1 MRAIGASV
9 VMVIL
14 LFSGGPAGVAFSGS
28 GGEAIQEEESS
39 SLVEPGS
46 SQVSEDVAPPEDWQ
60 GSAGD
65 SDDRELARLQ
75 ALMGAEVSEQAL
87 SSCLQQDAC
96 SARLDWLLWTESLPV
111 DALADALKAQVETPE
126 PFGLPLPP
134 QLPDYEGMSEEGKRE
149 AWRAWYLVSLMDQE
163 SSHSLSQNPYGPF
176 TAAAMAEGS
185 QGDQGSNESGGFDP
199 AEGPGAARE
208 LSGLWRLE
216 GHGYPIEVMSG
227 DTEDATFLVTSRG
240 LIHFPAADDRPDW
253 MVRPSSGVF
262 QARPVLDSSGDVE
275 KVVIGTMP
283 SMMSEDPSILVVD
296 SSGNRTWSGLAGL
309 ERLYYW
315 ELTDVDGD
323 GEVDIIGLDAMRRHV
338 ALKLDGSVIYQ
349 ETIEAPPSPGFV
361 SPPLVPVYL
370 QLYYLRHG
378 YSLFG
383 DFDGD
388 DTLDILVPGNYRVWY
403 FAVLLGDYYD
413 VPLLQA
419 YSGRDLE
426 LLWTYADPPSWFN
439 MMFPVATGDV
449 DGDGLDDVLVSSR
462 TYVYVPLAPVIL
474 SSYGTLVISGED
486 GSVLVR
492 DENYCTL
499 ACVQIAESDYQPMAL
514 IDLDGDGT
522 HEMLTMEETYDSDW
536 NPVSVD
542 LVLRG
547 PGEVDGG
554 PSQQTGRHGIPLPD
568 DGEFMGGQFA
578 LRHAPDGSEALWI
591 HLYSLIEE
599 EDARSI
605 GSLHHLLDGSG
616 LTSSEGGEGFGLV
629 DQDPRTGQFYGW
641 ILERDRWVPL
651 DNEFSAQGEGM
662 RLVVSVSPRMFHD
675 QSGDGVPDA
684 LIPMSL
690 GARWVNGKSG
700 AHLEEMPTRLGN
712 YPVATGAQDGEP
724 VILEYDPFDEEYALY
739 SIDGERHWGVDG
751 DDVSVSS
758 LADFTGDGRL
768 DLLMRERDEFQM
780 SSDGFYEWIPGDY
793 YLLAMPD
800 EEKIW
805 ELSRDGRD
813 SVIVSDFLTD
823 RKGVEVVVSRAGES
837 YNDLDLSLMVVG
849 EEDPRWQYEKS
860 GMRMRSAGS
869 GIIVIAEPTSEH
881 DDADRIEF
889 LDARTGKIL
898 HKMVLE
904 KPDEDDLYRS
914 WTSMD
919 LIDLTGN
926 GTAEL
931 VYLYRDTDYS
941 DDEPVYRQAA
951 RIVDPHEGTTVAEFR
966 LSDPQRVEI
975 MEYWYSISYNHLG
988 AAMGD
993 WDRDGLVDLGFIEQD
1008 RPVVRSSGDGEILAV
1023 GPKGGIAGAW
1033 DLNDDG
1039 RKEIALMQP
1048 ARLRLL
1054 TYDAGSGLLDD
1065 DDDGTQLLEDPAD
1078 VHREEP
1084 GARGAFDDNRGLPAP
1099 AFGFVLLL
1107 VGAVLVLR
1115 RRGAGPE

>member
-14 LFSGGPAGVAFSGS
+14 LLSGGPAGVAFSGS
-28 GGEAIQEEESS
+28 GEEAIQGEESS
-39 SLVEPGS
+39 SLVGPGS
-46 SQVSEDVAPPEDWQ
+46 SPVSEDVAPPEDWQ

-65 SDDRELARLQ
+65 VDDRELARLQ
-75 ALMGAEVSEQAL
+75 ALMGAEVSEQSL

-96 SARLDWLLWTESLPV
+96 SARLDWLLWTESMPV
-111 DALADALKAQVETPE
+111 DALADALKAQIETPE
-126 PFGLPLPP
+126 PFGLPLPT
-134 QLPDYEGMSEEGKRE
+134 QLPDHAGISEEDQRE
-149 AWRAWYLVSLMDQE
+149 AWRAWYLVSLMDQA

-176 TAAAMAEGS
+176 TASAMSEGS
-185 QGDQGSNESGGFDP
+185 QGAQGSNESGGFDP
-199 AEGPGAARE
+199 AEGPGAARD
-208 LSGLWRLE
+208 LPGLWRLE

-227 DTEDATFLVTSRG
+227 DTEGATFLVTSRG
-240 LIHFPAADDRPDW
+240 LMHFPAADDPPDW

-262 QARPVLDSSGDVE
+262 QARPVFDSGGDVE
-275 KVVIGTMP
+275 KIVIGTMP
-283 SMMSEDPSILVVD
+283 SMTSQDPSILVVD
-296 SSGNRTWSGLAGL
+296 SNGNRTWSGRSGV

-323 GEVDIIGLDAMRRHV
+323 GEMEIIGLDGMGRHV

-349 ETIEAPPSPGFV
+349 ETIEAPPSPGLV

-370 QLYYLRHG
+370 QLYYLRQG
-378 YSLFG
+378 FTLFG

-388 DTLDILVPGNYRVWY
+388 DTLDILVPGSYRVW
-403 FAVLLGDYYD
+403 FSTLLLGDYYD

-426 LLWTYADPPSWFN
+426 LLWTYADPPSWFD
-439 MMFPVATGDV
+439 MMFPVATGDL
-449 DGDGLDDVLVSSR
+449 DGDGSDDVMVSTM
-462 TYVYVPLAPVIL
+462 TYLYVAAAPGL
-474 SSYGTLVISGED
+474 TRSGTIVISGND
-486 GSVLVR
+486 ATVLVR
-492 DENYCTL
+492 DEDYCAMT
-499 ACVQIAESDYQPMAL
+499 CVQIAESDYQPMAL

-522 HEMLTMEETYDSDW
+522 HEMLTVEETYDSDW
-536 NPVSVD
+536 NPASVD

-547 PGEVDGG
+547 PGEVDGV

-568 DGEFMGGQFA
+568 EGEFLGGEIA
-578 LRHAPDGSEALWI
+578 LRHAPDGSDALWI
-591 HLYSLIEE
+591 HLYSLVEE
-599 EDARSI
+599 EESRSI

-616 LTSSEGGEGFGLV
+616 LTSSEGGDGFGMV

-641 ILERDRWVPL
+641 ILESDRWVPL

-662 RLVVSVSPRMFHD
+662 RLVVSVSPMMFHD
-675 QSGDGVPDA
+675 RSGDGVPDV

-690 GARWVNGKSG
+690 GARWVSGMSG

-712 YPVATGAQDGEP
+712 YPVATGTQDDKP
-724 VILEYDPFDEEYALY
+724 VILEYDPFEEEYALY
-739 SIDGERHWGVDG
+739 SLDGERHWGVDG

-758 LADFTGDGRL
+758 LADFTEDGRL
-768 DLLMRERDEFQM
+768 DLLMRERDEFQI
-780 SSDGFYEWIPGDY
+780 SGDGFYQWIPGDY
-793 YLLAMPD
+793 YLLTMPD

-805 ELSRDGRD
+805 ELSRDSGD
-813 SVIVSDFLTD
+813 SVVVSDFLSD
-823 RKGVEVVVSRAGES
+823 RDGVEIVVSRSGES
-837 YNDLDLSLMVVG
+837 YYDLDLSLMVVG

-898 HKMVLE
+898 SKMVLQE
-904 KPDEDDLYRS
+904 PDEDDLYRS

-931 VYLYRDTDYS
+931 VYLYRDTDYN
-941 DDEPVYRQAA
+941 DDEPVYRQTA
-951 RIVDPHEGTTVAEFR
+951 RIVDPHGGATLAEFR
-966 LSDPQRVEI
+966 LSDPQRIQI
-975 MEYWYSISYNHLG
+975 MDYWYSVSYNYLS
-988 AAMGD
+988 AEMGD
-993 WDRDGLVDLGFIEQD
+993 WDRDGLVDLGFIEQG
-1008 RPVVRSSGDGEILAV
+1008 RPVVRSSGGGEILAV
-1023 GPKGGIAGAW
+1023 GPKGGIGAAW

-1039 RKEIALMQP
+1039 RKEIALLQP

-1054 TYDAGSGLLDD
+1054 TYVPGSGLLDD
-1065 DDDGTQLLEDPAD
+1065 DDDGTELLENPAD
-1078 VHREEP
+1078 VHHEEP

-1115 RRGAGPE
+1115 RRGVGRE